1 MKLNYIDSVYLLR
14 HTMNDDKTK
23 GSEKKRQNRKL
34 QQLEKRLQITFNNK
48 SLLRRA
54 LTHRSFVN
62 ESPVPVKD
70 NERLEYL
77 GDSVLALVVNEYLF
91 KSFENYPE
99 GDLAKIKSAVVSEV
113 MLANVAIN
121 LNLGDFILMG
131 RGEELTGGRQ
141 RQSILANTLEAIIG
155 AVYIDSGLTKS
166 KKLVLRLL
174 KKDIQRIDK
183 LSYLRD
189 PKTTLQEIVQKKY
202 KNRPIYTVIQ
212 ESGPDHSKIYTVKLV
227 INDEDITMGSGS
239 SKRKAESD
247 AAKKALELIYS
258 DRIHI

>member
-1 MKLNYIDSVYLLR
+1 M
-14 HTMNDDKTK
+14 
-23 GSEKKRQNRKL
+23 
-34 QQLEKRLQITFNNK
+34 
-48 SLLRRA
+48 
-54 LTHRSFVN
+54 
-62 ESPVPVKD
+62 
-70 NERLEYL
+70 
-77 GDSVLALVVNEYLF
+77 
-91 KSFENYPE
+91 
-99 GDLAKIKSAVVSEV
+99 
-113 MLANVAIN
+113 
-121 LNLGDFILMG
+121 
-131 RGEELTGGRQ
+131 
-141 RQSILANTLEAIIG
+141 
-155 AVYIDSGLTKS
+155 
-166 KKLVLRLL
+166 LRLL

-258 DRIHI
+258 NRIHI